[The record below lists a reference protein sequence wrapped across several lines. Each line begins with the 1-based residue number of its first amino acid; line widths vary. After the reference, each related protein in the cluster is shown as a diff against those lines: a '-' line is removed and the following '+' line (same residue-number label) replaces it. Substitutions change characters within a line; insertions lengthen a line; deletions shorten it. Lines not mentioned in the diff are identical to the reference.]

1 MTLTKPQAARRPT
14 ARHLALFRRA
24 IDEWDVWRGSM
35 VGNPDTEPLE
45 EHDAAVREARAAL
58 ANLRQWIKGA
68 PE

>member
-1 MTLTKPQAARRPT
+1 MPTNPKAARRPS

-35 VGNPDTEPLE
+35 VGNPDIGPLE

-58 ANLRQWIKGA
+58 ANLRQWLKGA
-68 PE
+68 SE